1 MSENYTNKELGLLI
15 QSTIAKIDQFI
26 HDNHEQH
33 CDMDNTLK
41 EHNGRLR
48 KSEKW
53 QERIMGG
60 FVVASMLVI
69 PFVGWYVYYTQQL
82 LGKAVEA
89 KTEVSILQS
98 EVQKINDR
106 IPTSVKK

>member
-1 MSENYTNKELGLLI
+1 MSDNYTTKELGLLM
-15 QSTIAKIDQFI
+15 QSLTAKIDQFI
-26 HDNHEQH
+26 EDNHEQH
-33 CDMDNTLK
+33 SEMNTTLK

-48 KSEKW
+48 KSDKW
-53 QERIMGG
+53 QERITGG

-89 KTEVSILQS
+89 KTEVSLLQS

-106 IPTSVKK
+106 IPTSIKK